1 VIPLDELEEAG
12 SEAEA
17 RRRGLIRSEGKDY
30 ELKPDDVVTVLFS
43 R

>member
-1 VIPLDELEEAG
+1 MAELEAAG

-17 RRRGLIRSEGKDY
+17 RRQGLIRSEGKEY
-30 ELKPDDVVTVLFS
+30 ALQVDDLVKVLFS